1 MKNLVIVESPTKART
16 ISHFLGNDF
25 LVISSYGH
33 IRDLPKS
40 KLGVDIEKNFQPI
53 YVIPPKARKIIKELK
68 EKKKESQ
75 KVILACDEDREGEAI
90 AWHLAEVLNLQKPE
104 RIVFHE
110 ITKKAI
116 LEALKKPRAIDFN
129 LVKAQQARRV
139 LDRLVGYKLS
149 PFLWHKITRGLSAGR
164 VQSAALRLIVE
175 REKEIKEFKPRDYWT
190 IEALLEKEKKEFKA
204 ILFAKNGK
212 KLEKFFLNTEKKAKE
227 IVNLLKEKPFFVS
240 QIEEKEITKNP
251 LPPFKTSTLQQEAWR
266 ELRFSSKKT
275 MLIAQ
280 HLYEGKNLAKG
291 RQGLITYMRT
301 DSLNISPLALK
312 ECQLFIDGNFGKNYS
327 VEGGRKFK
335 SKEKLTQEAHEAIRP
350 TEINLTPEK
359 IKNYLDKDEYK
370 LYDLIWRRFVASQ
383 MKEAK
388 IKKINLLF
396 EVEAGKDKYLFKAS
410 GSRILFDGFLKI
422 WPQKIDEFAL
432 PELKKGEE
440 ITPKEIIFSKHSTQ
454 PPSRYNDASLV
465 KTLESY
471 GIGRPS
477 TYAPI
482 ISVLQERG
490 YVKRDSKFNFYP
502 NEIGILVSDILSK
515 HFPEIVDYQFTA
527 KMEDDLDKIAQGKLS
542 YSDVLRSFWLPFA
555 KNLAEKEKNLSKEE
569 LSIIKTEKKCPL
581 CGSNLVIRF
590 SKFGKFLACSNFPK
604 CSYKENIKEE
614 EFLEPKMKCPQCHE
628 GWVVIKR
635 TKKGK
640 IFYGCSR
647 YPQCQWAS
655 WQKPK

>member
-16 ISHFLGNDF
+16 ISHFLGSDF

-68 EKKKESQ
+68 EKKKKSQ

-175 REKEIKEFKPRDYWT
+175 REKEIKEFKPKDYWT

-227 IVNLLKEKPFFVS
+227 IVNLLKGKPFFVS

-266 ELRFSSKKT
+266 E
-275 MLIAQ
+275 
-280 HLYEGKNLAKG
+280 
-291 RQGLITYMRT
+291 
-301 DSLNISPLALK
+301 
-312 ECQLFIDGNFGKNYS
+312 
-327 VEGGRKFK
+327 
-335 SKEKLTQEAHEAIRP
+335 
-350 TEINLTPEK
+350 
-359 IKNYLDKDEYK
+359 
-370 LYDLIWRRFVASQ
+370 
-383 MKEAK
+383 
-388 IKKINLLF
+388 
-396 EVEAGKDKYLFKAS
+396 
-410 GSRILFDGFLKI
+410 
-422 WPQKIDEFAL
+422 
-432 PELKKGEE
+432 
-440 ITPKEIIFSKHSTQ
+440 
-454 PPSRYNDASLV
+454 
-465 KTLESY
+465 
-471 GIGRPS
+471 
-477 TYAPI
+477 
-482 ISVLQERG
+482 
-490 YVKRDSKFNFYP
+490 
-502 NEIGILVSDILSK
+502 
-515 HFPEIVDYQFTA
+515 
-527 KMEDDLDKIAQGKLS
+527 
-542 YSDVLRSFWLPFA
+542 
-555 KNLAEKEKNLSKEE
+555 
-569 LSIIKTEKKCPL
+569 
-581 CGSNLVIRF
+581 
-590 SKFGKFLACSNFPK
+590 
-604 CSYKENIKEE
+604 
-614 EFLEPKMKCPQCHE
+614 
-628 GWVVIKR
+628 
-635 TKKGK
+635 
-640 IFYGCSR
+640 
-647 YPQCQWAS
+647 
-655 WQKPK
+655 